1 MKHLRFILGIII
13 VLVVIII
20 IVQNQEAFS
29 KEAVFKINLLGIHWQ
44 SASVQLYFI
53 VTIAFLFGF
62 LIAGVYGMLERF
74 RLKKQIKMLT
84 SASAAKEQE
93 LNSLRNLP
101 ITTEE
106 TSPEESPEDTQ
117 GP

>member
-1 MKHLRFILGIII
+1 MKHVKFILAIII
-13 VLVVIII
+13 MLVVVVIV
-20 IVQNQEAFS
+20 VQNHDAFS
-29 KEAVFKINLLGIHWQ
+29 KAVVFKIDFLGIQWQ
-44 SASVQLYFI
+44 SASVSLYYI
-53 VTIAFLFGF
+53 VTIAFLFGV
-62 LIAGVYGMLERF
+62 LVTGVYGMLERF
-74 RLKKQIKMLT
+74 RLKKQLKILT

-106 TSPEESPEDTQ
+106 TSPEESPEDMQ